1 MQLVLK
7 IISGLFLFASP
18 WVLYWTLSQ
27 GDIKVAS
34 LTLVGWVIVRTI
46 PILMSA
52 KREQRR
58 AALQLPAIALF
69 FAALGWLSNNG
80 TWLMV
85 LPAATQATFGLT
97 FLTSLEGTPLIEHF
111 ARMVKPDLSVPE
123 QGHCRAWTRVWGYY
137 LIALAA
143 FGLVLAKFA
152 SLAVWTVYVGLVSY
166 GLVGVLFA
174 VEYIVRKLRF
184 RDYGRNPL
192 DWLLAKL
199 FRPRSARPDQDKLS

>member
-1 MQLVLK
+1 M
-7 IISGLFLFASP
+7 
-18 WVLYWTLSQ
+18 
-27 GDIKVAS
+27 
-34 LTLVGWVIVRTI
+34 IVRTI

-69 FAALGWLSNNG
+69 FAALGWLLEQRHVADG
-80 TWLMV
+80 AAGRDAGDV
-85 LPAATQATFGLT
+85 RPDVPAARST
-97 FLTSLEGTPLIEHF
+97 GTPLIEHF
-111 ARMVKPDLSVPE
+111 ARMVKPDLSAAGAGPLP
-123 QGHCRAWTRVWGYY
+123 QRGPASGAIY

-174 VEYIVRKLRF
+174 VEYVVRKLRF

-192 DWLLAKL
+192 DWLLSKL
-199 FRPRSARPDQDKLS
+199 FPAPGPDVS

>member
-34 LTLVGWVIVRTI
+34 ITLVAWVIVRTI

-69 FAALGWLSNNG
+69 FATLGWISNNG

-97 FLTSLEGTPLIEHF
+97 FLRSLKGTPLIEHF

-123 QGHCRAWTRVWGYY
+123 QAHCRAWTRVWGYY
-137 LIALAA
+137 LIALAVV
-143 FGLVLAKFA
+143 GLVLAKFA
-152 SLAVWTVYVGLVSY
+152 SLAVWTIYVGLVSY

-174 VEYIVRKLRF
+174 VEYFVRKLRF

-192 DWLLAKL
+192 DWLLGKL
-199 FRPRSARPDQDKLS
+199 FPPRSALPDRDELS

>member
-34 LTLVGWVIVRTI
+34 LTLVAWVIVRTI

-58 AALQLPAIALF
+58 AALQLPAIALL
-69 FAALGWLSNNG
+69 FAALGWLSHNG

-85 LPAATQATFGLT
+85 LPAATQATFGVT

-123 QGHCRAWTRVWGYY
+123 QAHCRAWTRVWGYY

-152 SLAVWTVYVGLVSY
+152 SLAVWTIYVGLISY
-166 GLVGVLFA
+166 GMVGVLFG
-174 VEYIVRKLRF
+174 VEYFVRKLRF

-192 DWLLAKL
+192 DWLLGKL
-199 FRPRSARPDQDKLS
+199 FPPRL